1 MMEFSTKQL
10 ADFLGIRTATLKDYK
25 CKGRLT
31 EKLAEQGYKIVSE
44 EKRGRSIFYV
54 LEECESTLTPTE
66 QLCKNVFHTDPEV
79 FPQYYVKR
87 TECNEYGR
95 CNPISS
101 RQLAAE
107 LDVSR
112 NTITEWNKKLVDLGI
127 LVESGYVYYEIDKNT
142 LEKREITKEEYT
154 LYWKNKKS
162 EDEFIYY
169 EAEFKAGRLSAEAYE
184 RLLSRKE
191 LENKVIANKAC
202 FRIKRYYLQQEN
214 ELHQVA
220 KVYFTEEDL
229 RTRKIIPEGM

>member
-1 MMEFSTKQL
+1 MELTAKQL
-10 ADFLGIRTATLKDYK
+10 SEFLGISLASLKVYK
-25 CKGRLT
+25 SNGRLT

-54 LEECESTLTPTE
+54 LEECESTLTPAE
-66 QLCKNVFHTDPEV
+66 QLCKNVFHTDPNV
-79 FPQYYVKR
+79 FPSYYVKR

-95 CNPISS
+95 CNPVSNK
-101 RQLAAE
+101 QLAAE
-107 LDVSR
+107 IGVGRDTVAD
-112 NTITEWNKKLVDLGI
+112 WNKKLVDLGI
-127 LVESGYVYYEIDKNT
+127 LVESGYVYYEIDKST

-169 EAEFKAGRLSAEAYE
+169 EAEFKAGRLSAVAYE

-191 LENKVIANKAC
+191 LENKAIANKAC

-229 RTRKIIPEGM
+229 KTKRIIPEGM

>member
-1 MMEFSTKQL
+1 MELSTKQL
-10 ADFLGIRTATLKDYK
+10 ADFLGISTITLKDYK
-25 CKGRLT
+25 CKGRLSG
-31 EKLAEQGYKIVSE
+31 KLAEQGYKIVSE

-54 LEECESTLTPTE
+54 LEECESTLTPVE
-66 QLCKNVFHTDPEV
+66 QLCKSAFHTDPKV
-79 FPQYYVKR
+79 FPHYYVKR
-87 TECNEYGR
+87 TECDDYGR
-95 CNPISS
+95 CNPVSNK
-101 RQLAAE
+101 QLAAE
-107 LDVSR
+107 IGVGRDTVSD
-112 NTITEWNKKLVDLGI
+112 WNKKLVDLGI

-162 EDEFIYY
+162 EDEYIYY
-169 EAEFKAGRLSAEAYE
+169 ESEFKAGRLSAEAYD

-220 KVYFTEEDL
+220 KRYFTEEDL

>member
-1 MMEFSTKQL
+1 MELTTKQL
-10 ADFLGIRTATLKDYK
+10 SEFLGISLASLKVYK
-25 CKGRLT
+25 SNGRLT

-44 EKRGRSIFYV
+44 EKRGRSISYV
-54 LEECESTLTPTE
+54 LEECESTISPTE

-87 TECNEYGR
+87 TECDDYGR
-95 CNPISS
+95 CNPVSS

-107 LDVSR
+107 VGVGRDTVS
-112 NTITEWNKKLVDLGI
+112 IWNKKLVDLGI

-142 LEKREITKEEYT
+142 LEKREISKEEYT

-162 EDEFIYY
+162 EDEYIYY
-169 EAEFKAGRLSAEAYE
+169 EAEFKAGRLSAEAYD

-220 KVYFTEEDL
+220 KRYFTEEDL
-229 RTRKIIPEGM
+229 RTKMIIPEGM